1 MLDLAIQLAQ
11 THYERYKAAYPYAYE
26 MVKKIIEDYGVT
38 IDEFPMLNNHF
49 AGMLWND
56 DGHYIIVINPDLPK
70 PRRLFTLA
78 HELGH
83 FLMHRFYQPAFFCT
97 RLNGQAFD
105 PKERQANV
113 FAAELLMPLDRIR
126 QFARMGITLKNA
138 ARCIGV
144 SEAALQYRIKD
155 LKQRRYQRTV
165 TY

>member
-1 MLDLAIQLAQ
+1 MLDIAIQLAQ

-26 MVKKIIEDYGVT
+26 MVNKIIQDYGVI
-38 IDEFPMLNNHF
+38 IDEFPMQSNSF

-56 DGHYIIVINPDLPK
+56 DGRYIIVINPDLPK
-70 PRRLFTLA
+70 SRKLFTLA

-113 FAAELLMPLDRIR
+113 FAAELLMPLDKIKQLAKR
-126 QFARMGITLKNA
+126 GITLKNA

-144 SEAALQYRIKD
+144 SEQALRYRIKD
-155 LKQRRYQRTV
+155 LRQRKA
-165 TY
+165 